1 MGYETRLGA
10 DTTQKYII
18 HMLQEERILRTAK
31 NERKK
36 WDVNKIH
43 LKSIIV
49 EKWGDILYNTNSV
62 FIGEVDT

>member
-1 MGYETRLGA
+1 
-10 DTTQKYII
+10 
-18 HMLQEERILRTAK
+18 MLQEERILRTAK

-36 WDVNKIH
+36 CYVKKIQ

>member
-1 MGYETRLGA
+1 
-10 DTTQKYII
+10 
-18 HMLQEERILRTAK
+18 MLQEERILRTAK

-36 WDVNKIH
+36 WDVNKIQ